1 MVSGI
6 LATIFTIALLAMLG
20 LGGFFIYKRATVSV
34 DYDVDYSMSSEER
47 GKIKA
52 EAKDK
57 TSKLKKKY
65 LGLVTLFG
73 VLAAAFLTLDII
85 VPGSIHQVD
94 TGQVAVVRHLGKIEG
109 VRQDGIHWDFYLTNN
124 YTIYDTK
131 VQQIDMETQA
141 YTFDKQTVGLNFS
154 MQYQI
159 DAANVDSMARIYGD
173 TDKVE
178 SKIEKVALDKI
189 KAIFAKNTAD
199 NIIEDRSTILAE
211 VKSEVDS
218 AINAETYYLVVKDIV
233 LTNVD
238 FTDDYEAAVAAK
250 VAQQQAYEKAV
261 IEQKQALAQ
270 AENDKAIAIAKA
282 QAEAESAKLEAEAA
296 AQVAKIKAE
305 ADMEVAKIAADT
317 AEYAGRKEAAI
328 SLNKLAGVNGWYV
341 VNLVDEKG
349 NTTGYKLMKNDGTEV
364 TEAELAVGVDKLIEV
379 LKYEKWDG
387 ALPQYQMG
395 SNGTIAVVTPTP

>member
-1 MVSGI
+1 MAIKVVLIILSIVAI
-6 LATIFTIALLAMLG
+6 LAFLGLMGFKNYQHVEDDDEHGVVAPIMFGLLALFS
-20 LGGFFIYKRATVSV
+20 LVFVIFI
-34 DYDVDYSMSSEER
+34 
-47 GKIKA
+47 
-52 EAKDK
+52 
-57 TSKLKKKY
+57 
-65 LGLVTLFG
+65 
-73 VLAAAFLTLDII
+73 
-85 VPGSIHQVD
+85 PGNIHQVN
-94 TGQVAVVRHLGKIEG
+94 TGEVAVVRHMGKIDG
-109 VRQDGIHWDFYLTNN
+109 VRQDGIHWDFYMTND

-141 YTFDKQTVGLNFS
+141 YTYDKQTVTLKFS

-173 TDKVE
+173 TSKVE

-199 NIIEDRSTILAE
+199 NIIEDRATILVE
-211 VKSEVDS
+211 VKNEVGE
-218 AINAETYYLVVKDIV
+218 AINPETYYLTVKDIV

-282 QAEAESAKLEAEAA
+282 EAEAEAAKLEAEAA

-341 VNLVDEKG
+341 VNLVDADG
-349 NTTGYKLMKNDGTEV
+349 NTTGYKLVKNDGTAV

-395 SNGTIAVVTPTP
+395 SNGTIAVVTP